1 MSIIRMKY
9 PFLDEIAKYAKEYL
23 PEEACG
29 LIAGSEDEN
38 GRLITKVYY
47 LTHTGHDEALITMD
61 PKEQLADI
69 KDMRANGLM
78 PRGNWHSHPSS
89 PSRPSDE
96 DIKLAYDPNASY
108 MIMSLMAE
116 NPVINSFHIE
126 GGQVT
131 KEDLRIYSDE
141 YYFFILWYCF
151 ESRRGLHSKV
161 SCIEDGFSFLEKDV
175 IISCIFNKTKERS
188 KMKLKTKE
196 LTTCALF
203 AALIA
208 VGAFIKIDIPLPM
221 YTMHF
226 TLQWFFVL
234 MAGFLLGAKLAS
246 LSVIV
251 YLCIGL
257 VGVPLFAAGGGPTY
271 ILRPGLGFLLG
282 FVLAAFLIG
291 AITEKLKKTNAFTLI
306 LPASVGQVAYYT
318 VGAIYFYCMKN
329 FYAATPVSWGIVI
342 EDYCLITVA
351 PDFILCVSA
360 AVFSA
365 KLRPVFAGILN
376 GYSVKN

>member
-9 PFLDEIAKYAKEYL
+9 PFLDEIAKYAKEHL

-47 LTHTGHDEALITMD
+47 LTNTDHAEDHFTMD
-61 PKEQLADI
+61 PKEQLAAI
-69 KDMRANGLM
+69 KDMRANGLK
-78 PRGNWHSHPSS
+78 PLGNWHSHPSS

-131 KEDLRIYSDE
+131 KEDLRIY
-141 YYFFILWYCF
+141 F
-151 ESRRGLHSKV
+151 ESQRKLQRKV
-161 SCIEDGFSFLEKDV
+161 SFIEDGFSFLEKDV
-175 IISCIFNKTKERS
+175 IIACIFNKTKERA

-208 VGAFIKIDIPLPM
+208 VGAFIKIDIPLPI

-234 MAGFLLGAKLAS
+234 MAGFLLGAKLAPI
-246 LSVIV
+246 SVIV

-257 VGVPLFAAGGGPTY
+257 VGVPVFAAGGGPTY
-271 ILRPGLGFLLG
+271 ILRPGFGFLLG

-306 LPASVGQVAYYT
+306 LPATVGLVAYYT

-342 EDYCLITVA
+342 VDYCLITVA

-365 KLRPVFAGILN
+365 KLRPVFEGMLN
-376 GYSVKN
+376 GYSVKHKAKNKA

>member
-9 PFLDEIAKYAKEYL
+9 PFLDEIAKYAKEHL

-47 LTHTGHDEALITMD
+47 LTNTDHAEDHFTMD
-61 PKEQLADI
+61 PKEQLAAI
-69 KDMRANGLM
+69 KDMRANGLK
-78 PRGNWHSHPSS
+78 PLGNWHSHPSS

-116 NPVINSFHIE
+116 NPVINSFHI
-126 GGQVT
+126 
-131 KEDLRIYSDE
+131 
-141 YYFFILWYCF
+141 
-151 ESRRGLHSKV
+151 
-161 SCIEDGFSFLEKDV
+161 
-175 IISCIFNKTKERS
+175 
-188 KMKLKTKE
+188 KTKE

-257 VGVPLFAAGGGPTY
+257 VGVPVFAAGGGPTY
-271 ILRPGLGFLLG
+271 ILRPGFGFLLG

-306 LPASVGQVAYYT
+306 LPATVGLVAYYT

-329 FYAATPVSWGIVI
+329 FYAATPVSWCIVVV
-342 EDYCLITVA
+342 DYCLITVA

-365 KLRPVFAGILN
+365 KLRPVFEGMLN
-376 GYSVKN
+376 GYSVKHKAKNKA

>member
-1 MSIIRMKY
+1 MLLPDGKSDSIWDTFAHKSGAIERGETGDVACDHY
-9 PFLDEIAKYAKEYL
+9 HRLDEDLDLLKELGGNAYRFSLSWSRILPNGTGKINEKGTDFYNRLIDGLLERNITPFMTLYHWDLPQVLQNRGGFLNREIADWFAEEYL
-23 PEEACG
+23 
-29 LIAGSEDEN
+29 ID
-38 GRLITKVYY
+38 
-47 LTHTGHDEALITMD
+47 
-61 PKEQLADI
+61 
-69 KDMRANGLM
+69 
-78 PRGNWHSHPSS
+78 
-89 PSRPSDE
+89 
-96 DIKLAYDPNASY
+96 
-108 MIMSLMAE
+108 
-116 NPVINSFHIE
+116 
-126 GGQVT
+126 
-131 KEDLRIYSDE
+131 
-141 YYFFILWYCF
+141 
-151 ESRRGLHSKV
+151 
-161 SCIEDGFSFLEKDV
+161 
-175 IISCIFNKTKERS
+175 IFNKTKERA

-257 VGVPLFAAGGGPTY
+257 VGVPVFAAGGGPTY
-271 ILRPGLGFLLG
+271 ILRPGFGFLLG

-306 LPASVGQVAYYT
+306 LPATVGLVAYYT

-342 EDYCLITVA
+342 VDYCLITVA

-365 KLRPVFAGILN
+365 KLRPVFEGMLN
-376 GYSVKN
+376 GYSVKHKAKNKA